1 MLFKSQNALWNMVPF
16 WHVIIHFLP
25 QWPLCHWVL
34 VLVSFAVY
42 FFCQS
47 WTFLSIKEEHS
58 DWWCEVFQ
66 GVWDFLRAP
75 DFFEAPKNSF
85 LWRSSKS
92 LKNHLLVVPEP
103 GWSNSQWRIYRW
115 SSNYM
120 YQKFSNFLISLEFHH
135 VNHLPFLIS
144 LGIYKHFNISHLLL
158 FIMIFNKYLLMKN
171 PWETSFQI
179 LDILLSVSIKYASLP
194 RFVANQMY
202 VSVWK
207 VIKTSLLQFF
217 IKKWNTQNL
226 DVHPTNTDI

>member
-1 MLFKSQNALWNMVPF
+1 MLFKSQNALWNMVPL

-47 WTFLSIKEEHS
+47 GTFLSIKEEHS

-85 LWRSSKS
+85 LWRSNKS

-103 GWSNSQWRIYRW
+103 GWSNSQWRIYCW

-120 YQKFSNFLISLEFHH
+120 YQNIYNFYLKNFQFFDKSGVPSCESSPILNLTGNLENILTSH
-135 VNHLPFLIS
+135 V
-144 LGIYKHFNISHLLL
+144 YY
-158 FIMIFNKYLLMKN
+158 YLL
-171 PWETSFQI
+171 WFS
-179 LDILLSVSIKYASLP
+179 
-194 RFVANQMY
+194 
-202 VSVWK
+202 
-207 VIKTSLLQFF
+207 
-217 IKKWNTQNL
+217 KKFA
-226 DVHPTNTDI
+226 HEKSMRK

>member
-1 MLFKSQNALWNMVPF
+1 MLFDILTWPLSTLKLFLHETIRNMFVLRCLYKSAYFIFTFWVKKISNFIPCISNNDFYWIFHIIRTMLSKSQNALWNMVPL

-103 GWSNSQWRIYRW
+103 GWSNSQCRIYCW

-120 YQKFSNFLISLEFHH
+120 YQNIYNF
-135 VNHLPFLIS
+135 
-144 LGIYKHFNISHLLL
+144 Y
-158 FIMIFNKYLLMKN
+158 
-171 PWETSFQI
+171 
-179 LDILLSVSIKYASLP
+179 
-194 RFVANQMY
+194 
-202 VSVWK
+202 
-207 VIKTSLLQFF
+207 
-217 IKKWNTQNL
+217 
-226 DVHPTNTDI
+226 